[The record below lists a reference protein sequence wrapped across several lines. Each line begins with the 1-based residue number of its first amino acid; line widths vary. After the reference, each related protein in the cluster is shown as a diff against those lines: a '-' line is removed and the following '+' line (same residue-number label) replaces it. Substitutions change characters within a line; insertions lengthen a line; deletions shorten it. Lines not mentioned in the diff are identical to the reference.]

1 MYSTFEYIGILFLSR
16 HIGQMGGNMKMND
29 LTSIQIENQLRK
41 KNKECHGAMISDQ
54 MITIF
59 LIYQQKCEKNRK
71 TEKK

>member
-1 MYSTFEYIGILFLSR
+1 
-16 HIGQMGGNMKMND
+16 MGGNMKMND